1 VSNAVAVADAGY
13 LPTRIRAANLQHH
26 SSNGNS
32 LCWRVLDEPTG
43 GYQDIARGARL
54 KISRAE
60 KRSAHSQPMSEL
72 AQRREL
78 REAEKL
84 EGVVL
89 RRFAFQRTDD
99 ERAGKAP
106 AEAHAL
112 GLVKIV
118 AAPAFDVMRRRCD
131 RPDVGERPSNQ
142 LNLLR
147 IPHLQLKPTFPSS
160 SPTCPAMQSV
170 SVGGKGVH
178 SGARCGLQ
186 LDGHLR
192 RLCSVTSG
200 LFPVSSMAS
209 ACSLS
214 SSSVDQRRAIW
225 AGPALCRAAIRA
237 NLPIFFC

>member
-1 VSNAVAVADAGY
+1 MRSLLQTPDISRRGSE
-13 LPTRIRAANLQHH
+13 LRNLQHH
-26 SSNGNS
+26 RSNGNG

-170 SVGGKGVH
+170 SVGGTG
-178 SGARCGLQ
+178 GRCG
-186 LDGHLR
+186 
-192 RLCSVTSG
+192 
-200 LFPVSSMAS
+200 
-209 ACSLS
+209 
-214 SSSVDQRRAIW
+214 
-225 AGPALCRAAIRA
+225 
-237 NLPIFFC
+237 